1 MMAQTCCHVGH
12 VNSEKAMFKKIC
24 FLADCRMRWVLCFSL
39 TLGLRVSLRDGD
51 PRLQHR
57 MRRGLRL
64 KFLGW
69 SSAAASF
76 MITTAPLKGAQ
87 TVPGQTHEFPT
98 CCTRPLAKTEPLW
111 ESFLTTSRCF
121 YLLHCI
127 LLSWKVACWR
137 LGKTMETRLW
147 GTCCPGIPSLRSI
160 RLRRERTTRGLHY
173 SSTLKDYMSVISY
186 SLLIPVKRSTVIYSF

>member
-1 MMAQTCCHVGH
+1 MQTYNGLAQIWWLRPAVMW
-12 VNSEKAMFKKIC
+12 AMLTLKKPCLKKIC

-147 GTCCPGIPSLRSI
+147 GTCCPGIPTLRSLR
-160 RLRRERTTRGLHY
+160 LKGKDNTWAPLFLYFEGLHERHFLF
-173 SSTLKDYMSVISY
+173 SSD
-186 SLLIPVKRSTVIYSF
+186 PQ